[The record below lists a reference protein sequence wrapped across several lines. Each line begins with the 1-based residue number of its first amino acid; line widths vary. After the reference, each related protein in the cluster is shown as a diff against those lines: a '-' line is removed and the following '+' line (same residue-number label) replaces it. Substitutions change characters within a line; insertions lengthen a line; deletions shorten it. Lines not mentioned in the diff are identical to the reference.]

1 MKPTGVSPVMG
12 VDIHSHFFIGLQE
25 TTFRKE
31 ETIMSKKLNLLI
43 RVSNK
48 TEHAV
53 AVARAVVKAGSETSI
68 KVDKLKDLK
77 SLLAAATQG
86 KLDILSHN
94 IETLRLVTGAPVVEE
109 DGAEVVG
116 GDGEGD
122 DVGGEGEK
130 KDADGEGAG
139 DEGDKE
145 EADGEGAGDEGDKEE
160 ADVEGD
166 KQDEA
171 VDSVEK
177 IEVVAPVDAVDVVA
191 PVDKKKRKPAAPKKE
206 EK

>member
-1 MKPTGVSPVMG
+1 
-12 VDIHSHFFIGLQE
+12 
-25 TTFRKE
+25 
-31 ETIMSKKLNLLI
+31 MSKKLNLLI

-109 DGAEVVG
+109 DGVEVVV

-122 DVGGEGEK
+122 DVGGEGDKEE
-130 KDADGEGAG
+130 ADGEGSG
-139 DEGDKE
+139 DEGGKE

-160 ADVEGD
+160 ADVEGAGVEGD
-166 KQDEA
+166 KQDEV

-177 IEVVAPVDAVDVVA
+177 IEAVAPVDAVDVVA